1 MIFVKSLKQWLLP
14 EAWKESHTVT
24 WGEVEKN
31 WTLWTWHSNIDLI
44 LKLVL
49 VGTGGRGDA
58 GGRSDT
64 GGGFGTV
71 VVVPFNRMWHKG
83 GAIIFFGSDVS

>member
-1 MIFVKSLKQWLLP
+1 M
-14 EAWKESHTVT
+14 
-24 WGEVEKN
+24 
-31 WTLWTWHSNIDLI
+31 
-44 LKLVL
+44 L

-58 GGRSDT
+58 GGQSDT